1 MATVEV
7 VDYAFT
13 AINEQALAAAGK
25 VGAGRYVG
33 PGSAGKHLTP
43 TEVKRLHAA
52 GLSIWLNVEG
62 AAGDA
67 SAGWSLGIAHATQ
80 GENARIA
87 LGAPAV
93 PLYFA
98 VDFDVTPG
106 QWPSVRQYLRGAAT
120 VVGFRRVGVYGGINA
135 VTWADRDA
143 CAAWF
148 FQTYAWSGGRW
159 FPGNH
164 IEQYHNGVALAGGTV
179 DLGRAKQANYGQWAP
194 PGAPAFTRPK
204 EADMAHFLSVPNGGQ
219 YMADPCFERIW
230 PFDNYPLWQKV
241 YAAAGKPP
249 TVMVDLADVNAGM
262 YGQMMGTYKVPRV
275 ATTPGT
281 GPSAAEI
288 ATAVVDEEH
297 ARLAD

>member
-1 MATVEV
+1 MIEV

-13 AINEQALAAAGK
+13 TINERALAAAGK
-25 VGAGRYVG
+25 AAAGRYVG
-33 PGSAGKHLTP
+33 PGSAAKHLTP
-43 TEVKRLHAA
+43 TEVARLHAA

-67 SAGWSLGIAHATQ
+67 AAGWSLGISHAGQ
-80 GENARIA
+80 AENARIA

-120 VVGFRRVGVYGGINA
+120 VVGFRRVGVYGGVNA

-164 IEQYHNGVALAGGTV
+164 LEQYHNGVALAGGTV
-179 DLGRAKQANYGQWAP
+179 DLGRAKQANYGQWGPAGTVTP
-194 PGAPAFTRPK
+194 LEDDMMKFVRTETGAVWLTNGITRYHIPDPGAYAIALKTQGQSTADVIQIK
-204 EADMAHFLSVPNGGQ
+204 EAELPAWG
-219 YMADPCFERIW
+219 AD
-230 PFDNYPLWQKV
+230 V
-241 YAAAGKPP
+241 AAAGAAISA
-249 TVMVDLADVNAGM
+249 DQILNALAV
-262 YGQMMGTYKVPRV
+262 RL
-275 ATTPGT
+275 
-281 GPSAAEI
+281 SA
-288 ATAVVDEEH
+288 
-297 ARLAD
+297 

>member
-1 MATVEV
+1 MSEV

-13 AINEQALAAAGK
+13 TVNERALAAAGK
-25 VGAGRYVG
+25 VAAGRYVG
-33 PGSAGKHLTP
+33 PGSAAKHLTRD
-43 TEVKRLHAA
+43 EVARLHAA

-67 SAGWSLGIAHATQ
+67 AAGWSLGISHAGQ
-80 GENARIA
+80 AENARIA

-98 VDFDVTPG
+98 VDFDVSPG

-120 VVGFRRVGVYGGINA
+120 VVGFRRVGVYGGVNA

-164 IEQYHNGVALAGGTV
+164 LEQYHNGVALAGGTV

-194 PGAPAFTRPK
+194 AGTPTPAEDDMLKFVRVSDGSTPGAVWLTNGVSRYHIPDPGAYAIALKTWGQTTSDVVSIREAELPAYG
-204 EADMAHFLSVPNGGQ
+204 ADISA
-219 YMADPCFERIW
+219 
-230 PFDNYPLWQKV
+230 
-241 YAAAGKPP
+241 
-249 TVMVDLADVNAGM
+249 
-262 YGQMMGTYKVPRV
+262 
-275 ATTPGT
+275 T
-281 GPSAAEI
+281 GPGGSGPSTGQI
-288 ATAVVDEEH
+288 ADAVVDEMH
-297 ARLAD
+297 NRLAN